1 MKARDLVRYVRAIPE
16 EAHLIYEV
24 AAIREDDAGV
34 WIMLAEEDED
44 NPDVEVAPG
53 IMGGFGGWEEAREF
67 EVINEAG

>member
-1 MKARDLVRYVRAIPE
+1 MKAGDLVRYVRAIPE

-44 NPDVEVAPG
+44 NPDVEITPG
-53 IMGGFGGWEEAREF
+53 IMGGFGGWEDAVEFGVISEA
-67 EVINEAG
+67 A